1 MRWRLKPTHLK
12 HGNFL
17 SKLFSLVDH
26 PNIQRL
32 IVNNPL
38 PK

>member
-1 MRWRLKPTHLK
+1 MRWRLKPIRLK
-12 HGNFL
+12 HGNLL
-17 SKLFSLVDH
+17 SKLFSLMDY

-38 PK
+38 PN